1 MSQSGMTQRRTL
13 ASRIRRELKENYML
27 YLMALPV
34 ALYYLLFHYGPM
46 YGVIMAFKDYEV
58 GVGLSGSEWVGLKH
72 FINYFNSPY
81 FFRTLRNTLLISVYS
96 ILWGFPMPILF
107 ALLLN
112 EVRSKTFKRAVQT
125 ITYLPHFISTV
136 VLCGMITDFF
146 GRGGAV
152 TQVICALTGIR
163 DRNLLLMPEYFRPIY
178 VGTGVW
184 QSFGWG
190 SIVYIS
196 ALCAI
201 DAELYEAAMLDG
213 ASRLQQTAHI
223 TLPGIMPTIITMLLL
238 QIGRVMSVGYEKII
252 LLYNSNTYETADVIS
267 SFVYRY
273 GLGGA
278 QDYSYSAAVGLFSSV
293 VNLIILT
300 AANWLSRRLT
310 ETSLF

>member
-1 MSQSGMTQRRTL
+1 MSQQTTARRMPL
-13 ASRIRRELKENYML
+13 KKRVRRELRENYML

-58 GVGLSGSEWVGLKH
+58 GVGLWASKWVGLKH
-72 FINYFNSPY
+72 FINFFNSPY

-112 EVRSKTFKRAVQT
+112 EVRVKAFRRTVQT

-136 VLCGMITDFF
+136 VMCGIITDFF
-146 GRGGAV
+146 GRGGAA

-163 DRNLLLMPEYFRPIY
+163 DRNLLLMPEYFRSIY
-178 VGTGVW
+178 VGTGIW

-196 ALCAI
+196 ALCSI

-213 ASRLQQTAHI
+213 ASRLRQTIHI
-223 TLPGIMPTIITMLLL
+223 TLPGILPTIVTMLLL
-238 QIGRVMSVGYEKII
+238 RIGQVMSVGYEKII

-278 QDYSYSAAVGLFSSV
+278 QDYSYSTAVGLFSSV
-293 VNLIILT
+293 INLIILT
-300 AANWLSRRLT
+300 AANTLSRKLT